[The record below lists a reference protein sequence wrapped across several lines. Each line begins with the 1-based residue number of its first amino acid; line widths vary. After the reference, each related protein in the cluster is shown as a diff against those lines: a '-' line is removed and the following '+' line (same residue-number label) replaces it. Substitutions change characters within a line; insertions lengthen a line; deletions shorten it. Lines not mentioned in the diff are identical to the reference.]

1 MKGLALEVVWGIIIA
16 MVGVLIF
23 LLLITGTFKN
33 AANWFYCDIYMKIIN
48 FFSGSGLAS
57 IPEQCKGVVK
67 GESKREDVKD
77 VDNKIFSRKL
87 LAYIIACWNELEVK
101 GLYESHPCYELRLSG
116 NVENVSEENVSS
128 ILVNEDHCRSIENSD
143 FNAVLD
149 YDCGEKNQIIWS
161 VDGSV
166 TSLTENNVTDTLNE
180 FTEPEKIPIEESM
193 IPAVGNIK
201 TISQLKTFI
210 SNAVPDSVCKS
221 IGDKCKSW
229 KYIKTNGYVVFRISS
244 DDSER
249 IYAYYIDSVM
259 RDFENKGI
267 TQSVINNQKI
277 ILIQYNGEK
286 DAVEVMG

>member
-1 MKGLALEVVWGIIIA
+1 MKGLALEVVWSIIIA

-143 FNAVLD
+143 FNEILD
-149 YDCGEKNQIIWS
+149 YDCGAKNQILWS
-161 VDGSV
+161 VDGEV
-166 TSLTENNVTDTLNE
+166 KSLTRNDVATAINA
-180 FTEPEKIPIEESM
+180 FTEPTEIPIDENM
-193 IPAVGNIK
+193 IPSIENIK
-201 TISQLKTFI
+201 TRIELKKFI
-210 SNAVPDSVCKS
+210 VDDVPKFICNSPGVRCIEWNYVKS
-221 IGDKCKSW
+221 
-229 KYIKTNGYVVFRISS
+229 NGYVWINIVDGNDYIVRAYSS
-244 DDSER
+244 DAIISDLEK
-249 IYAYYIDSVM
+249 
-259 RDFENKGI
+259 KGMI
-267 TQSVINNQKI
+267 ESVISNQKI